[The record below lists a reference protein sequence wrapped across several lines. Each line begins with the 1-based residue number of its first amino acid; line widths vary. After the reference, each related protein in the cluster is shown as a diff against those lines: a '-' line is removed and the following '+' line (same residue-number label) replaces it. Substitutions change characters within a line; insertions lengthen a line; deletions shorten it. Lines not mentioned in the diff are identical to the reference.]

1 MNQHVRVLAHPNIAL
16 VKYWGKA
23 SIEGNV
29 PAVASL
35 SITLDTL
42 TSDTRIELHDSDADK
57 VWLNGEPA
65 TPAVAAR
72 MSAFVDLVR
81 TRAGQSHRVSIKS
94 DNNFP
99 TAAGLASSAS
109 GFAALAL
116 AASVLFEVPIRPA
129 ELSSLARQ
137 GSGSA
142 ARSVFGGFVE
152 MQGPEFEDPVA
163 QPLLDKEAW
172 PLRVVVA
179 ITSTAAKTHLSTDGM
194 NLTRD
199 TSPFYPAWVEGQHE
213 DMARARAAIE
223 SQDFAALA
231 AISEHSC
238 LKMHGLM
245 LSAQPGLIYWNSATV
260 ACMQAV
266 RRLRAD
272 GHDVFFTIDAGPQV
286 KAVCTAASV
295 QQVRRTLSAVPGVVD
310 TLEVGL
316 GAGARRADDA

>member
-1 MNQHVRVLAHPNIAL
+1 MNQHVRVVAHPNIAL

-23 SIEGNV
+23 SIKGNI

-42 TSDTRIELHDSDADK
+42 ISDTRIERHDGDEDK

-65 TPAVAAR
+65 SSAVAAR

-81 TRAGQSHRVSIKS
+81 GRSGHSQHVSIKS

-116 AASVLFEVPIRPA
+116 AAARFFDVSLTLS
-129 ELSSLARQ
+129 ELSALARQ

-142 ARSVFGGFVE
+142 ARSMFGGFVE
-152 MQGPEFEDPVA
+152 MQGPEFDDPAA
-163 QPLLDKEAW
+163 QPLLDAAAW

-179 ITSTAAKTHLSTDGM
+179 ITSTEAKKHLSTDGM

-199 TSPFYPAWVEGQHE
+199 TSPFYHAWLKGQHD
-213 DMARARAAIE
+213 DMARAREAVDTR
-223 SQDFAALA
+223 DFGALA
-231 AISEHSC
+231 AVSEHSC

-245 LSAQPGLIYWNSATV
+245 LSAQPGLIYWNPATV

-266 RRLRAD
+266 RQLRSD
-272 GHDVFFTIDAGPQV
+272 GLDVFFTIDAGPQV
-286 KAVCTAASV
+286 KAVCTTQSV
-295 QQVRRTLSAVPGVVD
+295 EQVRRTLAEVPGVVD

-316 GAGARRADDA
+316 GAGARPVDGV